1 MSYFLNNVIKD
12 NDFLYITKNKYFVDK
27 TKLLEMFNKIMD
39 DHENRFVCIT
49 RPRRFGKS
57 INAFMLASY
66 YSKNL
71 DTKDIFDKLNISKC
85 NSYEKHLNKHNVIY
99 ISFNTGSSG
108 FNSYKEYK
116 NYFVNGLIN
125 DIRNVCPEINEKDP
139 ISDIFKAAYQ
149 KLGQGFI
156 FIIDEWDYIFNKNS
170 FCSDKDKENFLDFL
184 ENLLKDQ
191 PYVEFA
197 YMTGILPIAKYFS
210 TSFCNM
216 FDEYK
221 ILNDRTYDHYFG
233 FTQPEVEVLC
243 AKQDKV
249 SLEELQ
255 DWYNGYYTHDD
266 VPLYNPRSVVFA
278 LSRGYCDSYWTN
290 TGKMDEIIEC
300 IKNNVDAVKDDIL
313 KMIEGTSVGI
323 LLSDFATEKMEFVTR
338 EQILSAMVVLGL
350 LSYHDDRLTIP
361 NRELRIKFADSLK
374 NKVFNKI
381 ADIVQKSNE
390 MLFATLDKDTKT
402 MERLLREAHSNY
414 TSILK
419 YNNENSLSCV
429 ITLIYLTA
437 LKKYDIIR
445 EHPADEGYADFVF
458 KSYKRSDPAFI
469 IELKVDDTPDS
480 AIRQIKDTNYM
491 QTLDGYTGRK
501 LAVGISY
508 NKKDKKHFVKI
519 EEL

>member
-1 MSYFLNNVIKD
+1 MSYFLNNIDKNNQFIKTTRD
-12 NDFLYITKNKYFVDK
+12 EYFVDK
-27 TKLLEMFNKIMD
+27 SELIEKLNKLVGTAKQ
-39 DHENRFVCIT
+39 FVCIT

-57 INAFMLASY
+57 INAAMLASY
-66 YSKNL
+66 YAKNL
-71 DTKDIFDKLNISKC
+71 DTKNVFDKLTISKC
-85 NSYEKHLNKHNVIY
+85 ESYEKHLNKHNVIY
-99 ISFNTGSSG
+99 ISFNTGSNG
-108 FNSYKEYK
+108 FSSYAEYK

-125 DIRNVCPEINEKDP
+125 DMKNICPEINEKDP
-139 ISDIFKAAYQ
+139 ISDIFKTAYH
-149 KLGQGFI
+149 KLDQGFI
-156 FIIDEWDYIFNKNS
+156 VIIDEWDYIFNKNS
-170 FCSDKDKENFLDFL
+170 FCSDKDKENFLALL

-191 PYVEFA
+191 PYVDFA

-216 FDEYK
+216 FDEYN
-221 ILNDRTYDHYFG
+221 ILNDRNYDHYFG
-233 FTQPEVEVLC
+233 FIEPEVEMLC
-243 AKQDKV
+243 AKQSNI

-255 DWYNGYYTHDD
+255 NWYNGYYTHDEIA
-266 VPLYNPRSVVFA
+266 LYNPRSVVFA

-300 IKNNVDAVKDDIL
+300 VQNNVDAVKDDIL
-313 KMIEGTSVGI
+313 KMIEGKPIGI
-323 LLSDFATEKMEFVTR
+323 LLSDFATEKMDFVTR

-350 LSYHDDRLTIP
+350 LSYHNDQLTIP

-374 NKVFNKI
+374 NKVFNKV

-390 MLFATLDKDTKT
+390 MLFATLNKDTKT
-402 MERLLREAHSNY
+402 MERLFREAHSKY

-437 LKKYDIIR
+437 LKRYDIIR
-445 EHPADEGYADFVF
+445 EEPAGEGYTDFVF
-458 KSYKRSDPAFI
+458 KPYRRSDPAFI
-469 IELKVDDTPDS
+469 IELKVDDTPDN
-480 AIRQIKDTNYM
+480 AIQQIKNTNYM
-491 QTLDGYTGRK
+491 QTLDGYTGTK

>member
-1 MSYFLNNVIKD
+1 MNCFLNNVKE

-27 TKLLEMFNKIMD
+27 TELIEKFNKIMD
-39 DHENRFVCIT
+39 EHENRYVCIT

-71 DTKDIFDKLNISKC
+71 DTKNIFDNLKIAKC
-85 NSYEKHLNKHNVIY
+85 DSYEKHLNKHNVIF
-99 ISFNTGSSG
+99 ISFNAKNENFT
-108 FNSYKEYK
+108 NYADYKA
-116 NYFVNGLIN
+116 YFRNGLIN
-125 DIRNVCPEINEKDP
+125 DLKTISPDIDENKPIGKIFEDVYSKTNE
-139 ISDIFKAAYQ
+139 
-149 KLGQGFI
+149 GFI
-156 FIIDEWDYIFNKNS
+156 FIIDEWDYIFNKGM
-170 FCSDKDKENFLDFL
+170 CKDDEKENFLAFL
-184 ENLLKDQ
+184 ENLLKDKS
-191 PYVEFA
+191 YVEFA
-197 YMTGILPIAKYFS
+197 YMTGILPVAKYFS

-221 ILNDRTYDHYFG
+221 ILNDKTYDHYFG
-233 FTQPEVEVLC
+233 FTQSEVETLC

-266 VPLYNPRSVVFA
+266 VPLYNPRSVVFS

-300 IKNNVDAVKDDIL
+300 IKNNVGAVKDDIL
-313 KMIEGTSVGI
+313 KMIEGNSVGI
-323 LLSDFATEKMEFVTR
+323 LLSDFSTEKMDFVTR

-350 LSYHDDRLTIP
+350 LSYHNDQLTIP

-390 MLFATLDKDTKT
+390 MLFATLNKDTKT

-445 EHPADEGYADFVF
+445 EHPAGEGYADFVF
-458 KSYKRSDPAFI
+458 KPYKRSDPAFI